1 MPEEFIKSAGSMKQ
15 VKKNVG
21 YILLIG
27 NKQTL

>member
-15 VKKNVG
+15 VGKKVG
-21 YILLIG
+21 YITLIS